1 MVPYIDFQFVLPKTE
16 GLPIWWWFGWLGIGS
31 VSVYMLF
38 TWWYSRQAIREDEL
52 AALEEAEERQH
63 GGASHGEG
71 QGQSGQEGSSGTA

>member
-1 MVPYIDFQFVLPKTE
+1 
-16 GLPIWWWFGWLGIGS
+16 
-31 VSVYMLF
+31 MLF

-71 QGQSGQEGSSGTA
+71 QGQSGHEGSSGTV